1 MIKLNFNTP
10 LANDQQI
17 PCIHGFKKLGF
28 SVEREFQNGQYILY
42 RFRGRLPTINGKSD
56 IDILITEKAK
66 SDFLTVKDVN
76 FVEFY
81 LMFERKNENEN

>member
-1 MIKLNFNTP
+1 MIKLNFTTP

-17 PCIHGFKKLGF
+17 PCIHGFKNLGF

-42 RFRGRLPTINGKSD
+42 RFRGRLPTISGKSD
-56 IDILITEKAK
+56 IDILITDQAK
-66 SDFLTVKDVN
+66 TDFKTIKDIN
-76 FVEFY
+76 FIEFY